1 MIDSAITSK
10 TGGAV
15 SSIPRPQQEQVP
27 RLRIAIGETNRN
39 ATLGMTVF

>member
-10 TGGAV
+10 TGTV
-15 SSIPRPQQEQVP
+15 RTIPRPQHEQVP